1 MTRQEFVKKVN
12 SMIPANTKILRSITL
27 AQAIVESS
35 DSKGVVANSTLTVLG
50 NALFGIKATSNW
62 KGKAMNCKTREV
74 YDIGEW
80 HGVQPF
86 RAYNSW
92 QESITDHE
100 RFLTVENPV
109 RYKSVIGERDYKK
122 AAHALKAA
130 GYATAKN
137 YAEVLISII
146 ESEQLYLY
154 DVLAPFTPAN
164 KPAVS
169 PTQPASVR
177 TYTIKPGDS
186 FWKIAL
192 TQLGNGNRYIELA
205 KFNNLTTQT
214 VIHPGQVIKL
224 PNK

>member
-27 AQAIVESS
+27 AQAILESS
-35 DSKGVVANSTLTVLG
+35 DGKGVVANSTLTVLG
-50 NALFGIKATSNW
+50 NALFGIKATANW

-122 AAHALKAA
+122 AAHALEAA

-137 YAEVLISII
+137 YAEVLISVI
-146 ESEQLYLY
+146 EGEQLYLY

-164 KPAVS
+164 KPAVP

-186 FWKIAL
+186 FWKIAM

-205 KFNNLTTQT
+205 RFNNMTTQT
-214 VIHPGQVIKL
+214 VIRPGQVIKL

>member
-27 AQAIVESS
+27 AQAILESS
-35 DSKGVVANSTLTVLG
+35 DGKGAVANSTLTVLG

-109 RYKSVIGERDYKK
+109 RYKSVISERDYKK
-122 AAHALKAA
+122 AAHALEAA

-137 YAEVLISII
+137 YAEVLIKII

-154 DVLAPFTPAN
+154 DALVPFAPTNNP
-164 KPAVS
+164 VS
-169 PTQPASVR
+169 PTTPSVGTR

-186 FWKIAL
+186 FWKIAM

-205 KFNNLTTQT
+205 KFNNMTTQT
-214 VIHPGQVIKL
+214 VIRPGQVIKL

>member
-1 MTRQEFVKKVN
+1 M
-12 SMIPANTKILRSITL
+12 
-27 AQAIVESS
+27 
-35 DSKGVVANSTLTVLG
+35 
-50 NALFGIKATSNW
+50 
-62 KGKAMNCKTREV
+62 
-74 YDIGEW
+74 
-80 HGVQPF
+80 QPF

-122 AAHALKAA
+122 AAHALEAA

-137 YAEVLISII
+137 YAEVLISIV

-154 DVLAPFTPAN
+154 DALAPFTPTSASATPQ
-164 KPAVS
+164 KQS
-169 PTQPASVR
+169 PSNTR

-205 KFNNLTTQT
+205 RFNNMTTQT
-214 VIHPGQVIKL
+214 VVHQRYMQLKLMLQLSPQQPVQLLNLIH
-224 PNK
+224 

>member
-1 MTRQEFVKKVN
+1 MTRQEFIKKVN

-35 DSKGVVANSTLTVLG
+35 DGKGVVANSTLTVLG

-62 KGKAMNCKTREV
+62 KGKAMNCRTREV
-74 YDIGEW
+74 YDAGEW

-92 QESITDHE
+92 QESINDHE
-100 RFLTVENPV
+100 HFLTVANAT
-109 RYKSVIGERDYKK
+109 RYAHVIGERDYKK
-122 AAHALKAA
+122 AAYALQSA

-137 YAEVLISII
+137 YAAVLISVI
-146 ESEQLYLY
+146 EGEQLYLY
-154 DVLAPFTPAN
+154 DALAPFTPVN
-164 KPAVS
+164 KPT
-169 PTQPASVR
+169 PQTNPSVGSR

-192 TQLGNGNRYIELA
+192 LQLGNGNRYIELA
-205 KFNNLTTQT
+205 KFNNMTTQT